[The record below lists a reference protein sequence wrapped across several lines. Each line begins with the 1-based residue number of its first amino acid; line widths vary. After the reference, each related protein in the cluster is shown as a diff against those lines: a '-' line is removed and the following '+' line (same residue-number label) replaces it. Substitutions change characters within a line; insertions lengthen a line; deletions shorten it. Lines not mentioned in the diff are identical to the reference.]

1 MWSYESNPINL
12 IDNFSSAVDVDVP
25 SRGGWSEDFTAV
37 CSKYKIL
44 APCPYIK
51 AVTSGSGPDMQQ
63 RIRIINAM
71 IDLSSWRAMLL
82 AACCVGSKVKE
93 ISVHNCHIEPVFL
106 QDLATALRKLG
117 TCPILRL
124 NYMQMDLSKSYTEF
138 QSAFVE
144 LLSDLTCL
152 EHLSLK
158 GNRLSDDFV
167 APLISALTENNFKLA
182 TLNLSTND
190 LTDVAAAQLLRSLRF
205 STSLKRVSLS
215 ANLLDGSCL
224 SALSSLLIGT
234 DVSAE
239 DEAKLK
245 LIGKQVADKNK
256 AIKELNKKRKKSGAP
271 DVIEVVPS
279 HDCCVKRDGKVVAI
293 NRSLAALDLSRNP
306 LLDFQTFQLFSQSIA
321 SLPTN
326 ESPLPPAALIST
338 DNHINKLTMLL
349 RGHSQSLA
357 DYEVDLSPQQWLLIS
372 SS

>member
-1 MWSYESNPINL
+1 MWSYEINPSNL
-12 IDNFSSAVDVDVP
+12 IDNFSSAVDVDIP
-25 SRGGWSEDFTAV
+25 SRGSWSEDFAAV
-37 CSKYKIL
+37 CSKYKIP

-71 IDLSSWRAMLL
+71 VDLSSWRAMLL

-93 ISVHNCHIEPVFL
+93 ISVHNCHLEQPVFL
-106 QDLATALRKLG
+106 QDLSTALRKLG

-124 NYMQMDLSKSYTEF
+124 NYMQMDFSKSYTEF

-144 LLSDLTCL
+144 LLSDLTCV

-158 GNRLSDDFV
+158 GNRLSDAFV
-167 APLISALTENNFKLA
+167 APLISTITENNFKLA
-182 TLNLSTND
+182 TLNLSEND

-205 STSLKRVSLS
+205 STTLKRVSLS
-215 ANLLDGSCL
+215 ATQLDGSCL
-224 SALSSLLIGT
+224 SALSSVLIGT

-245 LIGKQVADKNK
+245 LVGKQVADKNK

-271 DVIEVVPS
+271 DVVEVVPS
-279 HDCCVKRDGKVVAI
+279 QDCCVKRDGKLVAI
-293 NRSLAALDLSRNP
+293 NRSLVALDLSRNP
-306 LLDFQTFQLFSQSIA
+306 RLDFQIVQLFSQSIA
-321 SLPTN
+321 SLPAN
-326 ESPLPPAALIST
+326 ESPLPPAALSST
-338 DNHINKLTMLL
+338 DINKLTVLL
-349 RGHSQSLA
+349 RGHSQSLT

-372 SS
+372 TS